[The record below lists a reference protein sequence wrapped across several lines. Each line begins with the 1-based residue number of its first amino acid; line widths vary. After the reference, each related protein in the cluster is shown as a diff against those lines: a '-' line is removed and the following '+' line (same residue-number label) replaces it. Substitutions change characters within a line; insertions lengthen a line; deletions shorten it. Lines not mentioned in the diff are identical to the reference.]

1 MWDWLADAYRTRIVD
16 NGREPLFLL
25 LVGLIG
31 SFLFI
36 RFSVRMIRRG
46 VSWWP
51 GNVNPGGLHI
61 HHVVFGQAMMLI
73 GGIGSFAV
81 RGGVLAHN
89 LLAVLFGI
97 GCGLVLDEFALV
109 LHLEDVY
116 WSEQG
121 RKSVDAVILA
131 VAVIGL
137 LLIGEAPLG
146 GFVGGINGEQI
157 GVAAVLLGFVVICL
171 IKGKV
176 WTGLIGVMMPPVAII
191 GALRLARPASPW
203 SRWRYHSR
211 PRRLARSE
219 RREDRV
225 HRRLVAFKTRLM
237 DAVAGAPHLKSKS
250 ESVPVPR
257 PTVVDIPPSR
267 IEVWLRPLQ
276 QPGAAVAVWYL
287 RTAAVVNVLTGLIA
301 PFRERVHRATNG
313 EFFTAFL
320 LSPGFTGA
328 VLAFLL
334 AVTLRRRKRASWIVA
349 VTLVWGYLALCLLAL
364 DLLPE
369 ARAHPFNW
377 ISLGLTVLLA
387 LALAVSR
394 RAFNVRGERG
404 NVALGLVSLLI
415 GSVVTVG
422 LGTVLVHA
430 TDAPPPASWRAC
442 LHYAV
447 LRVLTVS
454 SLFDLPEIAV
464 PAWTDLAINL
474 LSVTLMLMVL
484 LAFFRSPR
492 GRARLQPADEQ
503 RLRELLAAHGEHD
516 PVGYFALRRDKSV
529 SWSPGGRAAVLYR
542 VVNGVALASGDPI
555 GDREEWPAA
564 IDGWLADA
572 RQHAWIP
579 GVTGTGGGAAAV
591 YERAGLKSLDFGD
604 EAVVD
609 VAAFAG
615 TYLGTSTTGAHG
627 PDGGEALRP
636 LREAHGLIRDAG
648 YTAVVRRHRDI
659 PRDEMADLAHLADAW
674 RRHASERGFSVALGR
689 LGDPADGECV
699 MVECRD
705 PQGRTS
711 ALLSFVP
718 WGRRGLCLDLMRRD
732 RESGS
737 ALIDYLIT
745 ELLLLARADAEP
757 VRGVERVSLNFAVF
771 RSVFEEDG
779 KAGAG
784 PLLRLWRKV
793 LRLLSRRWHLE
804 ARYRSYAA
812 YLPEWRPRHLL
823 YERSAELPRIAAATA
838 MAEGF
843 LTAPRLPRL
852 GGAPYPAAPAT
863 ALASEPDGSGPEDSP
878 PDPAPDDPAP
888 GPR

>member
-1 MWDWLADAYRTRIVD
+1 MWDWLADAYRSRIVD

-81 RGGVLAHN
+81 RGGVVAHN

-146 GFVGGINGEQI
+146 GFVGGVSGEQI

-203 SRWRYHSR
+203 SRWRYLSR

-225 HRRLVAFKTRLM
+225 HRRLVAFKTTLM

-250 ESVPVPR
+250 ESAPVPR
-257 PTVVDIPPSR
+257 PTLVDIPPSR

-276 QPGAAVAVWYL
+276 EPGAAIAVWYL
-287 RTAAVVNVLTGLIA
+287 RAAAVVNVLTGLIA

-328 VLAFLL
+328 ALAFLL

-349 VTLVWGYLALCLLAL
+349 VTLVWGYLALCALAI

-369 ARAHPFNW
+369 ARTHPFNW
-377 ISLGLTVLLA
+377 ISGGLTLLLA
-387 LALAVSR
+387 LSLLVSR

-404 NVALGLVSLLI
+404 NVALGMVSLLI
-415 GSVVTVG
+415 GSVVAVG

-430 TDAPPPASWRAC
+430 TDEAPPASWRAC

-454 SLFDLPEIAV
+454 SLFDLPEITV
-464 PAWTDLAINL
+464 PGWTDLAVNL

-492 GRARLQPADEQ
+492 GRARLEPSDEL
-503 RLRELLAAHGEHD
+503 RLRELLAEHGEHD
-516 PVGYFALRRDKSV
+516 PIGYFALRRDKSV
-529 SWSPGGRAAVLYR
+529 SWSPDGRAAVLYR

-555 GDREEWPAA
+555 GDRAQWPAA

-572 RQHAWIP
+572 RRHAWIP
-579 GVTGTGGGAAAV
+579 AVTGTGGGAAAV
-591 YERAGLKSLDFGD
+591 YEQAGLKSLDFGD

-609 VAAFAG
+609 VAEFAG
-615 TYLGTSTTGAHG
+615 TYLGMSEEGA
-627 PDGGEALRP
+627 DGRAALRP
-636 LREAHGLIRDAG
+636 LREARGLIRDAG

-659 PRDEMADLAHLADAW
+659 PREEMAGLTHLADAW
-674 RRHASERGFSVALGR
+674 RRHPGERGFSVALGR
-689 LGDPADGECV
+689 LGDPADGDCV

-732 RESGS
+732 RESGR

-757 VRGVERVSLNFAVF
+757 VRGVERISLNFAVF

-812 YLPEWRPRHLL
+812 YLPQWRPRHLL

-852 GGAPYPAAPAT
+852 GGAPAPAAA
-863 ALASEPDGSGPEDSP
+863 GPVH
-878 PDPAPDDPAP
+878 P
-888 GPR
+888 GGGDADIRS

>member
-1 MWDWLADAYRTRIVD
+1 MWGWLVDAYRSRIVD

-25 LVGLIG
+25 LIGLIG

-81 RGGVLAHN
+81 RGGVVAHN

-146 GFVGGINGEQI
+146 GFVGGISGEQI
-157 GVAAVLLGFVVICL
+157 GVAAVLLGFVVVCL

-225 HRRLVAFKTRLM
+225 HRRLVAFKTTLM
-237 DAVAGAPHLKSKS
+237 DAVAGAPHLKSKA
-250 ESVPVPR
+250 EHAVVPPR

-276 QPGAAVAVWYL
+276 EPGAAVAVWYL
-287 RTAAVVNVLTGLIA
+287 RAASVLSLLTGLIA

-328 VLAFLL
+328 ALAFLL
-334 AVTLRRRKRASWIVA
+334 AVSLRRRKRAAWIVS
-349 VTLVWGYLALCLLAL
+349 VTLVWGYLALCLLAV

-369 ARAHPFNW
+369 ARSHLFNW
-377 ISLGLTVLLA
+377 ISGGLTLLLA
-387 LALAVSR
+387 LSLLVSR

-404 NVALGLVSLLI
+404 NIALGLVSLLV
-415 GSVVTVG
+415 GTVVTVG

-430 TDAPPPASWRAC
+430 TDAAPPASWRAC

-454 SLFDLPEIAV
+454 SLFDLPEITV
-464 PAWTDLAINL
+464 PGWTDLAVNL
-474 LSVTLMLMVL
+474 MSVALMLMVL

-492 GRARLQPADEQ
+492 RRARLEPSDER
-503 RLRELLAAHGEHD
+503 RLRELLAQYGEHD
-516 PVGYFALRRDKSV
+516 PIGYFALRRDKSV
-529 SWSPGGRAAVLYR
+529 SWSPDGRAAVLYR
-542 VVNGVALASGDPI
+542 VVNGVALASGDPV
-555 GDREEWPAA
+555 GDREQWPAA

-572 RQHAWIP
+572 RRHAWVP
-579 GVTGTGGGAAAV
+579 AATGTGGGAAAV

-615 TYLGTSTTGAHG
+615 TYPGGSAEGTDDAAALR
-627 PDGGEALRP
+627 PLRP
-636 LREAHGLIRDAG
+636 LREAHALIRDAG

-659 PRDEMADLAHLADAW
+659 PRGEMAELTHLADAW
-674 RRHASERGFSVALGR
+674 RRHPGERGFSVALGR

-705 PQGRTS
+705 PQGRVS

-732 RESGS
+732 RESGR

-745 ELLLLARADAEP
+745 ELLLLASADAEP

-771 RSVFEEDG
+771 RSVFDEDG

-812 YLPEWRPRHLL
+812 YLPLWRPRHLL

-852 GGAPYPAAPAT
+852 GGAPEPAAA
-863 ALASEPDGSGPEDSP
+863 GPVH
-878 PDPAPDDPAP
+878 P
-888 GPR
+888 GGGGGGIRS

>member
-1 MWDWLADAYRTRIVD
+1 MGDWLGDAYRSRIAD

-61 HHVVFGQAMMLI
+61 HHVVFGQAMMLV

-81 RGGVLAHN
+81 RGGVVAHN

-146 GFVGGINGEQI
+146 GFAGGVSGEQI
-157 GVAAVLLGFVVICL
+157 GVAAVLLGFVVVCL

-225 HRRLVAFKTRLM
+225 HRRLVAFKTTLT

-250 ESVPVPR
+250 EGAAVPPR

-267 IEVWLRPLQ
+267 FEVWLRPLQ
-276 QPGAAVAVWYL
+276 EPGAAIAVWYL
-287 RTAAVVNVLTGLIA
+287 RAASVLNVLTGLIA
-301 PFRERVHRATNG
+301 PFRERVHQATDG
-313 EFFTAFL
+313 EYFTAFL

-328 VLAFLL
+328 ALAFLL

-349 VTLVWGYLALCLLAL
+349 VTLVWGYLAVCVLAV

-369 ARAHPFNW
+369 ARSHPFNW
-377 ISLGLTVLLA
+377 ISGGFTLLLA
-387 LALAVSR
+387 LSLLVSR

-404 NVALGLVSLLI
+404 NVALGLVSLLV
-415 GSVVTVG
+415 GSVVAVG

-430 TDAPPPASWRAC
+430 TDAAPPASWRAC

-454 SLFDLPEIAV
+454 SLFDLPEITV
-464 PAWTDLAINL
+464 PGWTDLAVNL
-474 LSVTLMLMVL
+474 LSVALILLVL

-492 GRARLQPADEQ
+492 GRARLQPSDER
-503 RLRELLAAHGEHD
+503 RLRELLSEHGEHD

-555 GDREEWPAA
+555 GDREQWPAA

-572 RQHAWIP
+572 RRHAWVP
-579 GVTGTGGGAAAV
+579 AATGTGGAAAAV
-591 YERAGLKSLDFGD
+591 YEQAGLKSLDFGD

-609 VAAFAG
+609 VAAFAAA
-615 TYLGTSTTGAHG
+615 YLGGARERA
-627 PDGGEALRP
+627 DAGEALRP

-659 PRDEMADLAHLADAW
+659 PRGEMADLTHLADAW
-674 RRHASERGFSVALGR
+674 RRHPGERGFSVALGR
-689 LGDPADGECV
+689 LGDPADGDCV

-732 RESGS
+732 RESGR

-771 RSVFEEDG
+771 RSVFEVDG

-784 PLLRLWRKV
+784 PLLRLRRKA
-793 LRLLSRRWHLE
+793 LRLLSRHWHLE

-812 YLPEWRPRHLL
+812 YLPRWRPRHLL

-843 LTAPRLPRL
+843 LTAPRLPRP
-852 GGAPYPAAPAT
+852 GGAPEPADAGPVHPAGG
-863 ALASEPDGSGPEDSP
+863 GSGIRS
-878 PDPAPDDPAP
+878 
-888 GPR
+888 